1 MSFSPS
7 LDGFETLEI
16 FGSTEPRSDMNVKK
30 KKESEQD
37 CVPQ

>member
-30 KKESEQD
+30 KESEQD